1 MISGRPQAEYPR
13 ACIHEQRF
21 CRIIALN
28 RFMKCRKTTFSL
40 NLRKLKISK
49 SDGQK
54 PLQTQKARKAVKFPA
69 NIRRR
74 KTAFWTRELKI
85 PGSSKQ
91 RGDIILTILQF
102 SSVAQSCPT
111 LCDTMDCRTRPPCPS
126 PTLGAYSD
134 SCSLSW

>member
-21 CRIIALN
+21 YRIIALN

-54 PLQTQKARKAVKFPA
+54 PLQTQKARKAVKFLA

-74 KTAFWTRELKI
+74 KTL
-85 PGSSKQ
+85 
-91 RGDIILTILQF
+91 
-102 SSVAQSCPT
+102 
-111 LCDTMDCRTRPPCPS
+111 
-126 PTLGAYSD
+126 
-134 SCSLSW
+134 LSGQGN